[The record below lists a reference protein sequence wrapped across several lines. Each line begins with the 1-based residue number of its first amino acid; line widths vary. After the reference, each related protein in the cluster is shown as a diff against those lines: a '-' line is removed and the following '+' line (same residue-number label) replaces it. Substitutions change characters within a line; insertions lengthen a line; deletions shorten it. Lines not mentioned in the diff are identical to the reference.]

1 MTAIIPVEILL
12 VEDNPAD
19 ANLVQRKMKQAK
31 IMNNLHVVHTGLD
44 ALQFLLK
51 EGDFWDSPTPDLMLL
66 DLNLPG
72 MDGREVLEKVKANST
87 LLHIPIVIL
96 TSSDAEEDIARSYE
110 LNANAYVR
118 KPVDLDGYRA
128 IVSAIDQF
136 WLGLVRFKSRPA

>member
-31 IMNNLHVVHTGLD
+31 TMNNLHVVHTGLD